1 VLSLFQTRFT
11 PFLRILLDITITIII
26 KNFITY
32 RDLCL
37 CHGVIILFVVRGVA
51 LVLIYL
57 FIFVFFLILILMFI
71 LIDILI
77 LYLILVNVLI
87 LILFLDMI
95 SSLFPITFIF
105 V

>member
-1 VLSLFQTRFT
+1 VRCLFQTRVT
-11 PFLRILLDITITIII
+11 PFLGSLIAITITIVI

-37 CHGVIILFVVRGVA
+37 CHGFIILFVVRAGAGLVHVV
-51 LVLIYL
+51 VLIHL
-57 FIFVFFLILILMFI
+57 VILVLILILI
-71 LIDILI
+71 SILI

-87 LILFLDMI
+87 LILFMNMI

>member
-1 VLSLFQTRFT
+1 VICLFQTSFT
-11 PFLRILLDITITIII
+11 PFLQILLAITITITI

-37 CHGVIILFVVRGVA
+37 CHGFIILFVVGGVA
-51 LVLIYL
+51 LVLIHL
-57 FIFVFFLILILMFI
+57 VVFILILIIIVIIVVI
-71 LIDILI
+71 LVI
-77 LYLILVNVLI
+77 YLILINVLI
-87 LILFLDMI
+87 IILFLDMI

>member
-1 VLSLFQTRFT
+1 VLCLFQTSFT
-11 PFLRILLDITITIII
+11 PFLRSLLAIAIILTI

-37 CHGVIILFVVRGVA
+37 CHGFIILFVVRGVA
-51 LVLIYL
+51 LVLIHL
-57 FIFVFFLILILMFI
+57 VVFILILVPI
-71 LIDILI
+71 LIVIIVVILI
-77 LYLILVNVLI
+77 LYLILVNILI
-87 LILFLDMI
+87 LVLFLDMI